1 MAYVGNQPAEKYT
14 SLTRQTFSS
23 PTGTS
28 FTLDHSV
35 TNSDDLLLYIN
46 NVKQDPADY
55 TASGTSLTTP
65 TLVSGDEM
73 YALFYG
79 RATETV
85 SPPDSSVSTAKIANN
100 AVDETKL
107 KDALIGDFTEVT
119 VQASD
124 SFLLGDGDGTTK
136 RDTVQG
142 ILDLTSTITAGT
154 LTATTSGT
162 SVDITGIPS
171 GTKRVTVLL
180 DDVSTSG
187 TSPIIIRLGDAGGI
201 ESTGYAGNVTMGSG
215 TDYNWGVSN
224 SFAIND
230 TTYAS
235 WVYSAKIILT
245 LTDSS
250 TNLWTALACAAFNN
264 GSDGSHGCGNKALSA
279 ELTQIRLTTVGGS
292 DTFDAGN
299 INIVYE

>member
-85 SPPDSSVSTAKIANN
+85 NPPDSSVSSAKLANDAVTTAKIADSTVTN
-100 AVDETKL
+100 AKVASNAGIDISKIDESGRTAFSVYNMNT
-107 KDALIGDFTEVT
+107 DTNAT
-119 VQASD
+119 
-124 SFLLGDGDGTTK
+124 GDGTTVTIEFDSEVFDIGGDFNNTT
-136 RDTVQG
+136 DTFTAPATGKYLLSARVLLSS
-142 ILDLTSTITAGT
+142 ITTAADVAEFKLVTSNRTYEQEQQNINALANAQWVGEIVV
-154 LTATTSGT
+154 LADMDASDTATVTIAIYGDSKVNTIGAGVNMHTSFYG
-162 SVDITGIPS
+162 V
-171 GTKRVTVLL
+171 RLL
-180 DDVSTSG
+180 
-187 TSPIIIRLGDAGGI
+187 
-201 ESTGYAGNVTMGSG
+201 
-215 TDYNWGVSN
+215 
-224 SFAIND
+224 
-230 TTYAS
+230 
-235 WVYSAKIILT
+235 
-245 LTDSS
+245 
-250 TNLWTALACAAFNN
+250 
-264 GSDGSHGCGNKALSA
+264 
-279 ELTQIRLTTVGGS
+279 
-292 DTFDAGN
+292 
-299 INIVYE
+299 